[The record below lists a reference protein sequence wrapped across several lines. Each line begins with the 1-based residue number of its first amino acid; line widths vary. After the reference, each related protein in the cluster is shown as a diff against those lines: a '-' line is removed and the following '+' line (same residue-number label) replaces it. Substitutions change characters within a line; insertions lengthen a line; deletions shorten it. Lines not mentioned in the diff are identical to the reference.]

1 MVWVRQYQ
9 GMSGKQHS
17 LCAGGP
23 GGREHNAQNAPNK
36 QYANQLS
43 QRHGGDGRHSNVCS
57 AHHIG
62 VVPFIKKEPAVLVL
76 LGFAMIAVFMVL
88 IMTKKLTPV
97 LALIIVPT
105 VFGLFAGAGLGIGD
119 MVMDSMKSMT
129 STAAL
134 LMFAIIYFGLMI
146 DVGLFDPLVRFIL
159 RKLGNDPAKVVLGTA
174 LLAAAVSLDGDGSTT
189 FILTTAAMLPIY
201 LRLKMSPVVL
211 TCVAGLANGTMN
223 IVPWGGPTARA
234 ATALKIDVNDVFVPM
249 IPSLIAGLAV
259 VLAFAWLLG
268 LQERNRLRATQ
279 PEIWGTPSTAEPFTT
294 DAFDGGSSAGGSR
307 TGGSGSAPV
316 PAAGGPGGLSLEG
329 SSVAVLERTETLVDD
344 SDTAMA
350 DTALDPNRKTLR
362 PKLQWFNLGLTVAVM
377 GMLIA
382 DLVPLPYVFMVGSA
396 IALLVN
402 FPKVKDQGAQLV
414 AHAPSIVAVVSMV
427 MAAAVLTGVLTGTGM
442 VEAMSAWL
450 VQIIPSDMGPLMAV
464 ITGVLSIPMTF
475 FMSNDA
481 FYFGVLPVL
490 AETAG
495 HYGISAADMARASI
509 TGQPFHMQSP
519 LVPAILLLVSL
530 AKVDLGDHHKKVLWR
545 SAVVSLVMLGV
556 GMLTGAIGIG

>member
-1 MVWVRQYQ
+1 
-9 GMSGKQHS
+9 
-17 LCAGGP
+17 
-23 GGREHNAQNAPNK
+23 
-36 QYANQLS
+36 
-43 QRHGGDGRHSNVCS
+43 
-57 AHHIG
+57 

-249 IPSLIAGLAV
+249 LPSLLAGIAV

-268 LQERNRLRATQ
+268 IQERNRLRATQ
-279 PEIWGTPSTAEPFTT
+279 PEIWGVPDTAE
-294 DAFDGGSSAGGSR
+294 AFDGGTSAGGSGTGSSNTSR
-307 TGGSGSAPV
+307 GGSGRGPAPV
-316 PAAGGPGGLSLEG
+316 PATGGPAVGNSP
-329 SSVAVLERTETLVDD
+329 VAVLERTETLVDD

-377 GMLIA
+377 GMLVA

-402 FPKVKDQGAQLV
+402 FPHVKDQGAQLV

-490 AETAG
+490 SETAA
-495 HYGISAADMARASI
+495 HYGISAAEMARASI

-545 SAVVSLVMLGV
+545 SAVVSLVMLAV
-556 GMLTGAIGIG
+556 GMLTGAIGVG

>member
-1 MVWVRQYQ
+1 M
-9 GMSGKQHS
+9 
-17 LCAGGP
+17 
-23 GGREHNAQNAPNK
+23 
-36 QYANQLS
+36 
-43 QRHGGDGRHSNVCS
+43 
-57 AHHIG
+57 
-62 VVPFIKKEPAVLVL
+62 LVL

-105 VFGLFAGAGLGIGD
+105 IFGLFAGAGLGIGP

-174 LLAAAVSLDGDGSTT
+174 ILAAAVSLDGDGSTT
-189 FILTTAAMLPIY
+189 FILTTAAMLPVY

-223 IVPWGGPTARA
+223 ILPWGGPTARA
-234 ATALKIDVNDVFVPM
+234 ASALKISVSDVFVPM
-249 IPSLIAGLAV
+249 IPSLIAGLV
-259 VLAFAWLLG
+259 VVFVFAWLLG
-268 LQERNRLRATQ
+268 LQERNRLRAVA
-279 PEIWGTPSTAEPFTT
+279 PEIWAEG
-294 DAFDGGSSAGGSR
+294 AEFDGGTPAGG
-307 TGGSGSAPV
+307 TGAGVSGSGRLGFGRKSATPAGGA
-316 PAAGGPGGLSLEG
+316 PAAGGTG
-329 SSVAVLERTETLVDD
+329 VAVLERTEDLVDERD
-344 SDTAMA
+344 SAMA

-362 PKLQWFNLGLTVAVM
+362 PKLFWFNLGLTVAVM
-377 GMLIA
+377 VTLVANI
-382 DLVPLPYVFMVGSA
+382 VPLPFVFMVGAA

-402 FPKVKDQGAQLV
+402 FPNVKDQGAQLI

-427 MAAAVLTGVLTGTGM
+427 MAAAVLTGVLNGTGM
-442 VEAMSAWL
+442 VKAMSEWL
-450 VQIIPSDMGPLMAV
+450 VQIIPADMGPLMAV

-490 AETAG
+490 SETAA
-495 HYGISAADMARASI
+495 HYGVGAADMARASI
-509 TGQPFHMQSP
+509 TGQPFHLQSP

-530 AKVDLGDHHKKVLWR
+530 AKVELGDHHKKVLWR
-545 SAVVSLVMLGV
+545 TAVISLVMLGV
-556 GMLTGAIGIG
+556 GVATGAIGIG

>member
-1 MVWVRQYQ
+1 M
-9 GMSGKQHS
+9 
-17 LCAGGP
+17 
-23 GGREHNAQNAPNK
+23 
-36 QYANQLS
+36 
-43 QRHGGDGRHSNVCS
+43 
-57 AHHIG
+57 
-62 VVPFIKKEPAVLVL
+62 KKEPAVLVL

-119 MVMDSMKSMT
+119 MVLESMKSMT

-174 LLAAAVSLDGDGSTT
+174 ILAAAVSLDGDGSTT
-189 FILTTAAMLPIY
+189 FILTTAAMLPVY

-223 IVPWGGPTARA
+223 ILPWGGPTARA
-234 ATALKIDVNDVFVPM
+234 ASALNLSVSDVFVPM
-249 IPSLIAGLAV
+249 IPSLIAGLV
-259 VLAFAWLLG
+259 VVFVFAWLLG
-268 LQERNRLRATQ
+268 LQERNRLRATA
-279 PEIWGTPSTAEPFTT
+279 PEIWTSADMIDGGTP
-294 DAFDGGSSAGGSR
+294 DGGSGTGRFGFGSK
-307 TGGSGSAPV
+307 GSAPAGGV
-316 PAAGGPGGLSLEG
+316 PAVGRPAAGG
-329 SSVAVLERTETLVDD
+329 SSVAVLERTEDLVDER
-344 SDTAMA
+344 DTAMA
-350 DTALDPNRKTLR
+350 DTALDPNRPTLR
-362 PKLQWFNLGLTVAVM
+362 PKLLWFNLGLTVAIMALLV
-377 GMLIA
+377 A
-382 DLVPLPYVFMVGSA
+382 DLVPLPFVFMVGSA

-402 FPKVKDQGAQLV
+402 FPKVKDQGAQLI

-427 MAAAVLTGVLTGTGM
+427 MAAAVLTGVLNGTGM
-442 VEAMSAWL
+442 VEAMSQWL
-450 VQIIPSDMGPLMAV
+450 VAIIPSDMGPFMAV

-490 AETAG
+490 SETAG

-509 TGQPFHMQSP
+509 TGQPFHLQSP

-545 SAVVSLVMLGV
+545 TAVVSLVMLGV
-556 GMLTGAIGIG
+556 GVATGAIGIG

>member
-1 MVWVRQYQ
+1 MLP
-9 GMSGKQHS
+9 S
-17 LCAGGP
+17 
-23 GGREHNAQNAPNK
+23 
-36 QYANQLS
+36 
-43 QRHGGDGRHSNVCS
+43 
-57 AHHIG
+57 
-62 VVPFIKKEPAVLVL
+62 
-76 LGFAMIAVFMVL
+76 
-88 IMTKKLTPV
+88 
-97 LALIIVPT
+97 
-105 VFGLFAGAGLGIGD
+105 
-119 MVMDSMKSMT
+119 
-129 STAAL
+129 
-134 LMFAIIYFGLMI
+134 
-146 DVGLFDPLVRFIL
+146 
-159 RKLGNDPAKVVLGTA
+159 
-174 LLAAAVSLDGDGSTT
+174 LLAG
-189 FILTTAAMLPIY
+189 I
-201 LRLKMSPVVL
+201 
-211 TCVAGLANGTMN
+211 
-223 IVPWGGPTARA
+223 
-234 ATALKIDVNDVFVPM
+234 
-249 IPSLIAGLAV
+249 AV
-259 VLAFAWLLG
+259 VLVFAWLLG

-279 PEIWGTPSTAEPFTT
+279 PEIWGVPDTAE
-294 DAFDGGSSAGGSR
+294 AFDGGAPAGGPR
-307 TGGSGSAPV
+307 TGSGRGASPV
-316 PAAGGPGGLSLEG
+316 PATGGPAVDGASPSG
-329 SSVAVLERTETLVDD
+329 VAVLERTEDLVDD

-377 GMLIA
+377 AMLIA

-402 FPKVKDQGAQLV
+402 FPNVKDQATQIV

-450 VQIIPSDMGPLMAV
+450 VQIIPTSMGPFLAV

-490 AETAG
+490 SETAG
-495 HYGISAADMARASI
+495 HYGISAAEMARASI

-545 SAVVSLVMLGV
+545 SAVVSLVMLGI

>member
-1 MVWVRQYQ
+1 M
-9 GMSGKQHS
+9 
-17 LCAGGP
+17 
-23 GGREHNAQNAPNK
+23 
-36 QYANQLS
+36 
-43 QRHGGDGRHSNVCS
+43 
-57 AHHIG
+57 
-62 VVPFIKKEPAVLVL
+62 LVL

-174 LLAAAVSLDGDGSTT
+174 ILAAAVSLDGDGSTT

-223 IVPWGGPTARA
+223 ILPWGGPTARA
-234 ATALKIDVNDVFVPM
+234 ASALKIDVNDVFVPM
-249 IPSLIAGLAV
+249 IPSLIAGLV
-259 VLAFAWLLG
+259 VVFVFAWLLG
-268 LQERNRLRATQ
+268 LQERNRLRATA
-279 PEIWGTPSTAEPFTT
+279 PGIWGDLLDPA
-294 DAFDGGSSAGGSR
+294 DAFGGGTTPAL
-307 TGGSGSAPV
+307 GGSGSTGTSGGGRSGGKGDAP
-316 PAAGGPGGLSLEG
+316 AGGSPAVEG
-329 SSVAVLERTETLVDD
+329 SAVAVLDHPELLVDD
-344 SDTAMA
+344 RDSAMA

-402 FPKVKDQGAQLV
+402 FPRVKDQATQLI

-450 VQIIPSDMGPLMAV
+450 VNIIPSQMGPFMAV
-464 ITGVLSIPMTF
+464 ITGILSIPMTF

-490 AETAG
+490 AETAS

-509 TGQPFHMQSP
+509 TGQPFHLQSP

-545 SAVVSLVMLGV
+545 TAVISLVMLGV
-556 GMLTGAIGIG
+556 GVLTGAIGIG

>member
-1 MVWVRQYQ
+1 M
-9 GMSGKQHS
+9 
-17 LCAGGP
+17 
-23 GGREHNAQNAPNK
+23 
-36 QYANQLS
+36 
-43 QRHGGDGRHSNVCS
+43 
-57 AHHIG
+57 
-62 VVPFIKKEPAVLVL
+62 LVL

-211 TCVAGLANGTMN
+211 TVVAGLANGTMN

-234 ATALKIDVNDVFVPM
+234 ASALKIDVNEVFVPM

-259 VLAFAWLLG
+259 VLVFAWVLG
-268 LQERNRLRATQ
+268 LQERNRLRATA
-279 PEIWGTPSTAEPFTT
+279 PEIWGVPASAEPFTAE
-294 DAFDGGSSAGGSR
+294 AFDGGTPAGG
-307 TGGSGSAPV
+307 TPAGGTPAGGSGSFRSGSVRSGSVRSGSGRSGSGRGPAPV
-316 PAAGGPGGLSLEG
+316 PVTGGPAVGGAPSAAG
-329 SSVAVLERTETLVDD
+329 VAVLDRTEDPVED
-344 SDTAMA
+344 SDTGMA
-350 DTALDPNRKTLR
+350 GTALDPNRKTLR
-362 PKLQWFNLGLTVAVM
+362 PKLFWFNLALTAAVM
-377 GMLIA
+377 VV
-382 DLVPLPYVFMVGSA
+382 LVANIIPLPYVFMVGSA

-402 FPKVKDQGAQLV
+402 FPHVKDQATQIV

-427 MAAAVLTGVLTGTGM
+427 MAAAVLTGVLKGTGM

-450 VQIIPSDMGPLMAV
+450 VQIIPSSMGPLMAV

-490 AETAG
+490 SETAA
-495 HYGISAADMARASI
+495 HYGISGAEMARASI

-545 SAVVSLVMLGV
+545 AAVVSLVMLAV
-556 GMLTGAIGIG
+556 AMLTGAIGIG

>member
-1 MVWVRQYQ
+1 M
-9 GMSGKQHS
+9 
-17 LCAGGP
+17 
-23 GGREHNAQNAPNK
+23 
-36 QYANQLS
+36 
-43 QRHGGDGRHSNVCS
+43 
-57 AHHIG
+57 
-62 VVPFIKKEPAVLVL
+62 KKEPAVLVL

-105 VFGLFAGAGLGIGD
+105 VFGLFAGAGLGIGP

-174 LLAAAVSLDGDGSTT
+174 ILAAAVSLDGDGSTT
-189 FILTTAAMLPIY
+189 FILTTAAMLPVY

-223 IVPWGGPTARA
+223 ILPWGGPTARA
-234 ATALKIDVNDVFVPM
+234 ATALKLDVNDVFVPM
-249 IPSLIAGLAV
+249 IPSLIAGLV
-259 VLAFAWLLG
+259 VVFVFSWLLG
-268 LQERNRLRATQ
+268 LQERNRLRAVA
-279 PEIWGTPSTAEPFTT
+279 PEIWDTANTIN
-294 DAFDGGSSAGGSR
+294 GGGA
-307 TGGSGSAPV
+307 A
-316 PAAGGPGGLSLEG
+316 AAGGTGRFGFGRKVSGPTGGTPTGGTSL
-329 SSVAVLERTETLVDD
+329 AVLERTEELVDD
-344 SDTAMA
+344 RDSAMA
-350 DTALDPNRKTLR
+350 DTALDPNRATLR
-362 PKLQWFNLGLTVAVM
+362 PKLFWFNLGLTVAVM
-377 GMLIA
+377 VT
-382 DLVPLPYVFMVGSA
+382 LVANIIPLPFVFMVGAA

-402 FPKVKDQGAQLV
+402 FPKVKDQGAQLI

-427 MAAAVLTGVLTGTGM
+427 MAAAVLTGVLNGTGM
-442 VEAMSAWL
+442 VKAMSEWL
-450 VQIIPSDMGPLMAV
+450 VAIIPTDMGPFMAI

-490 AETAG
+490 SETAA
-495 HYGISAADMARASI
+495 HYGVSAADMARASI
-509 TGQPFHMQSP
+509 TGQPFHLQSP

-545 SAVVSLVMLGV
+545 TAVISLVMLGV
-556 GMLTGAIGIG
+556 GAATGAIGIG

>member
-1 MVWVRQYQ
+1 
-9 GMSGKQHS
+9 
-17 LCAGGP
+17 
-23 GGREHNAQNAPNK
+23 
-36 QYANQLS
+36 
-43 QRHGGDGRHSNVCS
+43 
-57 AHHIG
+57 
-62 VVPFIKKEPAVLVL
+62 
-76 LGFAMIAVFMVL
+76 MIAVFMVL

-234 ATALKIDVNDVFVPM
+234 ASALKIDVNEVFVPM
-249 IPSLIAGLAV
+249 LPSLLAGMAV
-259 VLAFAWLLG
+259 VLVFAWLLG

-279 PEIWGTPSTAEPFTT
+279 PEIWGVPDTAE
-294 DAFDGGSSAGGSR
+294 AFDGGTSAGGSGTFR
-307 TGGSGSAPV
+307 SASGRGPAPV
-316 PAAGGPGGLSLEG
+316 PATGGPAVDG
-329 SSVAVLERTETLVDD
+329 SSVAVLERTEEIVDGND
-344 SDTAMA
+344 AAMA
-350 DTALDPNRKTLR
+350 GTALDPNRTTLR
-362 PKLQWFNLGLTVAVM
+362 PKLQWFNLALTVAVM

-402 FPKVKDQGAQLV
+402 FPHVKDQASQIV

-450 VQIIPSDMGPLMAV
+450 VQIIPSSMGPLMAV

-490 AETAG
+490 SETAG
-495 HYGISAADMARASI
+495 HYGISAAEMARASI

-545 SAVVSLVMLGV
+545 SAVVSLVMLGIGV
-556 GMLTGAIGIG
+556 LTGAIGIG

>member
-1 MVWVRQYQ
+1 M
-9 GMSGKQHS
+9 
-17 LCAGGP
+17 
-23 GGREHNAQNAPNK
+23 
-36 QYANQLS
+36 
-43 QRHGGDGRHSNVCS
+43 
-57 AHHIG
+57 
-62 VVPFIKKEPAVLVL
+62 LVI

-146 DVGLFDPLVRFIL
+146 DVGLFDPLVKFIL

-174 LLAAAVSLDGDGSTT
+174 ILAAAVSLDGDGSTT
-189 FILTTAAMLPIY
+189 FILTTAAMLPVY

-223 IVPWGGPTARA
+223 ILPWGGPTARA

-249 IPSLIAGLAV
+249 IPSLVAGLV
-259 VLAFAWLLG
+259 VVFAFSWLLG
-268 LQERNRLRATQ
+268 LQERNRLRATA
-279 PEIWGTPSTAEPFTT
+279 PEIWGVPDTAEE
-294 DAFDGGSSAGGSR
+294 FDGGTSAGASG
-307 TGGSGSAPV
+307 TGASGTGRGRKGGTPGGAAP
-316 PAAGGPGGLSLEG
+316 AGG
-329 SSVAVLERTETLVDD
+329 SVAVLDRTETLVDEH
-344 SDTAMA
+344 DTAMA
-350 DTALDPNRKTLR
+350 DTALDPNRSTLR
-362 PKLQWFNLGLTVAVM
+362 PKLFWFNLALTVAVM
-377 GMLIA
+377 VV
-382 DLVPLPYVFMVGSA
+382 LVANVIPLPFVFMVGAA

-402 FPKVKDQGAQLV
+402 FPKVKDQGAQLI

-427 MAAAVLTGVLTGTGM
+427 MAAAVLTGVLKGTGM

-450 VQIIPSDMGPLMAV
+450 VQIIPTSMGPFMAV

-490 AETAG
+490 SETAA
-495 HYGISAADMARASI
+495 HYGVGAADMARASI
-509 TGQPFHMQSP
+509 TGQPFHLQSP

-545 SAVVSLVMLGV
+545 TAVISLVMLGV

>member
-1 MVWVRQYQ
+1 M
-9 GMSGKQHS
+9 
-17 LCAGGP
+17 
-23 GGREHNAQNAPNK
+23 
-36 QYANQLS
+36 
-43 QRHGGDGRHSNVCS
+43 
-57 AHHIG
+57 
-62 VVPFIKKEPAVLVL
+62 LVL

-105 VFGLFAGAGLGIGD
+105 VFGLFAGAGLGIGP
-119 MVMDSMKSMT
+119 MVLDSMKSMT

-174 LLAAAVSLDGDGSTT
+174 ILAAAVSLDGDGSTT
-189 FILTTAAMLPIY
+189 FILTTAAMLPVY

-223 IVPWGGPTARA
+223 ILPWGGPTARA
-234 ATALKIDVNDVFVPM
+234 ATALKLDVNDVFVPM
-249 IPSLIAGLAV
+249 IPSLVAGLV
-259 VLAFAWLLG
+259 VVFVFAWLLG
-268 LQERNRLRATQ
+268 LQERNRLRAVA
-279 PEIWGTPSTAEPFTT
+279 PEIWDTDSTLDGGTGGTGGRRKSTRPSGGTPA
-294 DAFDGGSSAGGSR
+294 
-307 TGGSGSAPV
+307 GSG
-316 PAAGGPGGLSLEG
+316 
-329 SSVAVLERTETLVDD
+329 SVAVLERTEVLVDD
-344 SDTAMA
+344 RDSAMA
-350 DTALDPNRKTLR
+350 DTALDPNRATLR
-362 PKLQWFNLGLTVAVM
+362 PKLFWFNLGLTVAVM
-377 GMLIA
+377 VT
-382 DLVPLPYVFMVGSA
+382 LVANIIPLPFVFMVGSA

-402 FPKVKDQGAQLV
+402 FPKVKDQGAQLI

-427 MAAAVLTGVLTGTGM
+427 MAAAVLTGVLNGTGM
-442 VEAMSAWL
+442 VKAMSEWL
-450 VQIIPSDMGPLMAV
+450 VAIIPSDMGPFMAV

-490 AETAG
+490 SETAG

-509 TGQPFHMQSP
+509 TGQPFHLQSP

-545 SAVVSLVMLGV
+545 TAVVSLVMLAVGV
-556 GMLTGAIGIG
+556 ATGAIGIG

>member
-1 MVWVRQYQ
+1 M
-9 GMSGKQHS
+9 
-17 LCAGGP
+17 
-23 GGREHNAQNAPNK
+23 
-36 QYANQLS
+36 
-43 QRHGGDGRHSNVCS
+43 
-57 AHHIG
+57 
-62 VVPFIKKEPAVLVL
+62 LVL

-105 VFGLFAGAGLGIGD
+105 IFGLFAGAGLGIGD

-234 ATALKIDVNDVFVPM
+234 ASALKIDVNEVFVPM

-259 VLAFAWLLG
+259 VLVFAWVLG
-268 LQERNRLRATQ
+268 LQERNRLRTTQ
-279 PEIWGTPSTAEPFTT
+279 PEIWGVPNTAEG
-294 DAFDGGSSAGGSR
+294 FDGGAPAGGGR
-307 TGGSGSAPV
+307 TGFGRGGSGRATAPV
-316 PAAGGPGGLSLEG
+316 PATGGPAVGGSSDG
-329 SSVAVLERTETLVDD
+329 SSVAVLERTETLVVD

-362 PKLQWFNLGLTVAVM
+362 PKLQWFNLALTVAVM

-402 FPKVKDQGAQLV
+402 FPHVKDQGAQLV

-450 VQIIPSDMGPLMAV
+450 VQIIPSSMGPFMAV

-490 AETAG
+490 SETAA
-495 HYGISAADMARASI
+495 HYGISGAEMARASI

-545 SAVVSLVMLGV
+545 SAVVALVMLAV
-556 GMLTGAIGIG
+556 AVLTGAIGIH

>member
-1 MVWVRQYQ
+1 M
-9 GMSGKQHS
+9 
-17 LCAGGP
+17 
-23 GGREHNAQNAPNK
+23 
-36 QYANQLS
+36 
-43 QRHGGDGRHSNVCS
+43 
-57 AHHIG
+57 
-62 VVPFIKKEPAVLVL
+62 KKEPAVLVL

-105 VFGLFAGAGLGIGD
+105 VFGLFAGAGLGIGP

-174 LLAAAVSLDGDGSTT
+174 ILAAAVSLDGDGSTT
-189 FILTTAAMLPIY
+189 FILTTAAMLPVY

-223 IVPWGGPTARA
+223 ILPWGGPTARA
-234 ATALKIDVNDVFVPM
+234 ATALKLDVNDVFVPM
-249 IPSLIAGLAV
+249 IPSLIAGLV
-259 VLAFAWLLG
+259 VVFVFSWLLG
-268 LQERNRLRATQ
+268 LQERNRLRAVA
-279 PEIWGTPSTAEPFTT
+279 PEIWSVPDSAESLV
-294 DAFDGGSSAGGSR
+294 DGDGGTAAGSGN
-307 TGGSGSAPV
+307 GGSGRASTRT
-316 PAAGGPGGLSLEG
+316 AGKPGTGG
-329 SSVAVLERTETLVDD
+329 GAGVAVLERTETLVDD
-344 SDTAMA
+344 RDSAMA
-350 DTALDPNRKTLR
+350 DTALDPNRATLR
-362 PKLQWFNLGLTVAVM
+362 PKLFWFNLGLTVAVM
-377 GMLIA
+377 VT
-382 DLVPLPYVFMVGSA
+382 LVANIIPLPFVFMVGSA

-402 FPKVKDQGAQLV
+402 FPKVKDQAAQLI

-427 MAAAVLTGVLTGTGM
+427 MAAAVLTGVLNGTGM
-442 VEAMSAWL
+442 VKAMSEWL
-450 VQIIPSDMGPLMAV
+450 VAIIPADMGPFMAV

-490 AETAG
+490 SETAG
-495 HYGISAADMARASI
+495 HYGIGAADMARASI
-509 TGQPFHMQSP
+509 TGQPFHLQSP

-545 SAVVSLVMLGV
+545 TAVISLVMLAVGV
-556 GMLTGAIGIG
+556 LTGAIGIG

>member
-1 MVWVRQYQ
+1 
-9 GMSGKQHS
+9 
-17 LCAGGP
+17 
-23 GGREHNAQNAPNK
+23 
-36 QYANQLS
+36 
-43 QRHGGDGRHSNVCS
+43 
-57 AHHIG
+57 
-62 VVPFIKKEPAVLVL
+62 VLVL

-234 ATALKIDVNDVFVPM
+234 ASALKIDVNDVFVPM

-259 VLAFAWLLG
+259 VLVFAWVLG

-279 PEIWGTPSTAEPFTT
+279 PEIWGTPSTAEQFT
-294 DAFDGGSSAGGSR
+294 AGGFDGGAPAGGGRGGSAGSGR
-307 TGGSGSAPV
+307 GSAPV
-316 PAAGGPGGLSLEG
+316 PATGGPAVGGSPEG
-329 SSVAVLERTETLVDD
+329 SSVAVLERTEILVDD

-362 PKLQWFNLGLTVAVM
+362 PKLQWFNLALTVAVM

-402 FPKVKDQGAQLV
+402 FPHVKDQAAQIV

-450 VQIIPSDMGPLMAV
+450 VQIIPSSMGPLMAV

-490 AETAG
+490 SETAA
-495 HYGISAADMARASI
+495 HYGISAAEMARASI

-545 SAVVSLVMLGV
+545 SAVVALVMLAV
-556 GMLTGAIGIG
+556 AVLTGAIGIG

>member
-1 MVWVRQYQ
+1 M
-9 GMSGKQHS
+9 
-17 LCAGGP
+17 
-23 GGREHNAQNAPNK
+23 
-36 QYANQLS
+36 
-43 QRHGGDGRHSNVCS
+43 
-57 AHHIG
+57 
-62 VVPFIKKEPAVLVL
+62 LVL

-119 MVMDSMKSMT
+119 MVLESMKSMT

-146 DVGLFDPLVRFIL
+146 DVGLFDPLVKFIL

-174 LLAAAVSLDGDGSTT
+174 VLAAAVSLDGDGSTT
-189 FILTTAAMLPIY
+189 FILTTAAMLPVY

-223 IVPWGGPTARA
+223 ILPWGGPTARA
-234 ATALKIDVNDVFVPM
+234 ATALNLDVNDVFVPM
-249 IPSLIAGLAV
+249 IPSLIGGLV
-259 VLAFAWLLG
+259 VVFAFAWLLG
-268 LQERNRLRATQ
+268 MQERNRLRATE
-279 PEIWGTPSTAEPFTT
+279 PEIWGVPDTPEK
-294 DAFDGGSSAGGSR
+294 FDGGTEVGAGAPAGGSGPVR
-307 TGGSGSAPV
+307 GYTGSGTPGTGAPV
-316 PAAGGPGGLSLEG
+316 VGG
-329 SSVAVLERTETLVDD
+329 SSVAVLERPETLVDEH
-344 SDTAMA
+344 DTAMA
-350 DTALDPNRKTLR
+350 DTALDPNRSTLR
-362 PKLQWFNLGLTVAVM
+362 PKLIWFNLGLTIAVM
-377 GMLIA
+377 VMLVA
-382 DLVPLPYVFMVGSA
+382 DLVPLPFVFMVGSA
-396 IALLVN
+396 IALVVN
-402 FPKVKDQGAQLV
+402 FPNVKEQGAQLI

-450 VQIIPSDMGPLMAV
+450 VQIIPSSMGPWMAV

-490 AETAG
+490 SETAG
-495 HYGISAADMARASI
+495 HYGISAAEMARASI
-509 TGQPFHMQSP
+509 TGQPFHLQSP

-545 SAVVSLVMLGV
+545 TAVVSLVMLGV

>member
-1 MVWVRQYQ
+1 M
-9 GMSGKQHS
+9 
-17 LCAGGP
+17 
-23 GGREHNAQNAPNK
+23 
-36 QYANQLS
+36 
-43 QRHGGDGRHSNVCS
+43 
-57 AHHIG
+57 
-62 VVPFIKKEPAVLVL
+62 LVL

-105 VFGLFAGAGLGIGD
+105 IFGLFAGAGLGIGP

-174 LLAAAVSLDGDGSTT
+174 ILAAAVSLDGDGSTT
-189 FILTTAAMLPIY
+189 FILTTAAMLPVY

-223 IVPWGGPTARA
+223 ILPWGGPTARA
-234 ATALKIDVNDVFVPM
+234 ATALKLDVNDVFVPM
-249 IPSLIAGLAV
+249 VPSLIAGLIV
-259 VLAFAWLLG
+259 VLAFSWLLG
-268 LQERNRLRATQ
+268 LQERNRLHSVA
-279 PEIWGTPSTAEPFTT
+279 PEIWGAG
-294 DAFDGGSSAGGSR
+294 DAGMSDGGAGRFGFGFGR
-307 TGGSGSAPV
+307 KGTGPRLQGPGAAV
-316 PAAGGPGGLSLEG
+316 PAAGLA
-329 SSVAVLERTETLVDD
+329 SVAVLDRTEGLVDASD
-344 SDTAMA
+344 SAMA

-362 PKLQWFNLGLTVAVM
+362 PKLFWFNLGLTVAVM
-377 GMLIA
+377 GTLVA
-382 DLVPLPYVFMVGSA
+382 NVVPLPFVFMVGSA
-396 IALLVN
+396 VALLVN
-402 FPKVKDQGAQLV
+402 FPKVKDQGAQLI

-427 MAAAVLTGVLTGTGM
+427 MAAAVLTGVLNGTGM
-442 VEAMSAWL
+442 VKAMSTWL
-450 VQIIPSDMGPLMAV
+450 VQVIPADMGPLMAV
-464 ITGVLSIPMTF
+464 ITGLLSIPMTF

-490 AETAG
+490 SETAA
-495 HYGISAADMARASI
+495 HYGVGAADMARASI
-509 TGQPFHMQSP
+509 TGQPFHLQSP

-545 SAVVSLVMLGV
+545 TAVISLVMLGV
-556 GMLTGAIGIG
+556 GVLTGAIGIG

>member
-1 MVWVRQYQ
+1 M
-9 GMSGKQHS
+9 
-17 LCAGGP
+17 
-23 GGREHNAQNAPNK
+23 
-36 QYANQLS
+36 
-43 QRHGGDGRHSNVCS
+43 
-57 AHHIG
+57 
-62 VVPFIKKEPAVLVL
+62 LVI

-146 DVGLFDPLVRFIL
+146 DVGLFDPLVKFIL

-174 LLAAAVSLDGDGSTT
+174 ILAAAVSLDGDGSTT
-189 FILTTAAMLPIY
+189 FILTTAAMLPVY

-223 IVPWGGPTARA
+223 ILPWGGPTARA

-249 IPSLIAGLAV
+249 VPSLVAGLVV
-259 VLAFAWLLG
+259 VLVFAWLLG
-268 LQERNRLRATQ
+268 LQERNRLRATA
-279 PEIWGTPSTAEPFTT
+279 PEIWGVPDTAAE
-294 DAFDGGSSAGGSR
+294 FDGGTPAGASGTGAGTGASGAGRR
-307 TGGSGSAPV
+307 TGGN
-316 PAAGGPGGLSLEG
+316 PGGAAPAVDSSPAG
-329 SSVAVLERTETLVDD
+329 SSVAVLERTETVIEDGGTGL
-344 SDTAMA
+344 A
-350 DTALDPNRKTLR
+350 DTALDPNRSTLR
-362 PKLQWFNLGLTVAVM
+362 PKLFWFNLALTVAVM
-377 GMLIA
+377 VV
-382 DLVPLPYVFMVGSA
+382 LVMNVIPLPFVFMVGAA

-402 FPKVKDQGAQLV
+402 FPKVKDQGAQLI

-427 MAAAVLTGVLTGTGM
+427 MAAAVLTGVLKGTGM
-442 VEAMSAWL
+442 VEASSAWL
-450 VQIIPSDMGPLMAV
+450 VQIIPSSMGPFMAV

-490 AETAG
+490 SETAA
-495 HYGISAADMARASI
+495 HYGVGAADMARASI
-509 TGQPFHMQSP
+509 TGQPFHLQSP

-545 SAVVSLVMLGV
+545 TAVISLVMLGV

>member
-1 MVWVRQYQ
+1 M
-9 GMSGKQHS
+9 
-17 LCAGGP
+17 
-23 GGREHNAQNAPNK
+23 
-36 QYANQLS
+36 
-43 QRHGGDGRHSNVCS
+43 
-57 AHHIG
+57 
-62 VVPFIKKEPAVLVL
+62 LVL

-105 VFGLFAGAGLGIGD
+105 VFGLFAGAGLGLGD

-211 TCVAGLANGTMN
+211 TVVAGLANGTMN

-234 ATALKIDVNDVFVPM
+234 ASALKIDVNDVFVPM

-259 VLAFAWLLG
+259 VLVFAWVLG
-268 LQERNRLRATQ
+268 LQERNRLRATA
-279 PEIWGTPSTAEPFTT
+279 PEIWGVPSSAEPFT
-294 DAFDGGSSAGGSR
+294 AEEFDGGTSAGGSGSFR
-307 TGGSGSAPV
+307 NGSVRNGSGNGGSGNGGSGRGPAPV
-316 PAAGGPGGLSLEG
+316 PATGGPAVGGAAHTG
-329 SSVAVLERTETLVDD
+329 GVALLERTELTAD
-344 SDTAMA
+344 SDTGMA
-350 DTALDPNRKTLR
+350 GTALDPNRTTLR
-362 PKLQWFNLGLTVAVM
+362 PKLFWFNLALTVAVM
-377 GMLIA
+377 VV
-382 DLVPLPYVFMVGSA
+382 LVANIIPLPYVFMVGSA

-402 FPKVKDQGAQLV
+402 FPHVKDQAAQVV

-427 MAAAVLTGVLTGTGM
+427 MAAAVLTGVLKGTGM

-450 VQIIPSDMGPLMAV
+450 VQIIPSSMGPLMAV
-464 ITGVLSIPMTF
+464 ITGLLSIPMTF

-490 AETAG
+490 SETAA
-495 HYGISAADMARASI
+495 HYGISGAEMARASI

-545 SAVVSLVMLGV
+545 AAVVCLVMLAMA
-556 GMLTGAIGIG
+556 MLTGAIGIG